1 MQSEPPQQSS
11 ASSEPT
17 GSRSSGSK
25 SSGLRSDG
33 TPRRPN
39 PKQQRRRIPPPPSRG
54 RGEEEWVREDRP
66 VRAER
71 DEVVDVGPK
80 PEVDVAEFESLVTG
94 RRAKTLAGRVAEAA
108 DHYAHER
115 YVDARRLLRP
125 IAEEVPGSAT
135 VRELYGLTQY
145 CLGNWNEAARQLE
158 ALRELP
164 NYNCDQHPVL
174 MDCYRGLKRWSLVDE
189 LWAELRDT
197 SPSRDLVIE
206 GRIVVA
212 GSLAER
218 GQMAAAV
225 RELEKGW
232 KAPKK
237 PSISDVRRAYALA
250 DLYERSGELPRARNL
265 MGWVASVAPEFADA
279 AERAESL

>member
-1 MQSEPPQQSS
+1 MQSEPPSKPS
-11 ASSEPT
+11 AP
-17 GSRSSGSK
+17 SK
-25 SSGLRSDG
+25 SPALRSDG

-39 PKQQRRRIPPPPSRG
+39 PKDRKRIPPPPSRG
-54 RGEEEWVREDRP
+54 RGDEEWVRDERP
-66 VRAER
+66 GRVERA

-80 PEVDVAEFESLVTG
+80 PEVDVAEFESLVTS

-174 MDCYRGLKRWSLVDE
+174 MDCYRGLKRWALVDE

-237 PSISDVRRAYALA
+237 PSMSDVRRAYALA
-250 DLYERSGELPRARNL
+250 DLFERSGELPRARNL
-265 MGWVASVAPEFADA
+265 MGWVASVAPDFADA

>member
-1 MQSEPPQQSS
+1 M
-11 ASSEPT
+11 
-17 GSRSSGSK
+17 
-25 SSGLRSDG
+25 
-33 TPRRPN
+33 
-39 PKQQRRRIPPPPSRG
+39 
-54 RGEEEWVREDRP
+54 
-66 VRAER
+66 
-71 DEVVDVGPK
+71 VDVGPK